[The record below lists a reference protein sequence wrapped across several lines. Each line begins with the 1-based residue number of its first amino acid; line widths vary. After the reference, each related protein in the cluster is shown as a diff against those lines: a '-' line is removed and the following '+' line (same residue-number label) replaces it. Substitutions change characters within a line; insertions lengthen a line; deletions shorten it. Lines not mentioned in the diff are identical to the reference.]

1 MFNKF
6 LKHEKLH
13 KPSWIFPSSKG
24 LQLESVNNAAIETF
38 KSNPLSSLAREICQN
53 SLDAAVDANQPVV
66 VSFDAFNLAS
76 NEFPN
81 INEFKNIFKDARHTW
96 QNRNG
101 QVIEFIDRAEEVLNS
116 PFIPFLKISDYNTKG
131 LEGAERR
138 DIGTPWSTLIKEKG
152 SSNKS
157 DTSGGSFGIGKAA
170 PFACSDL
177 RTLFYSTCIYE
188 NKENYHIGVSNI
200 MSFEKQDQ
208 SVTQGVGF
216 YSLGEFTESIQGE
229 LDFIDQPRTEKGTDI
244 YIAGFNK
251 QEDWQKAIIESILVN
266 FFITIWKQ
274 KLIVKVGNQEIN
286 SDNLGSYINSLPDQD
301 VFSDTKDYYELLTSS
316 ETVKITIQKDDY
328 GKEFGYDDGEAI
340 LYLLK
345 KKPANRRILMT
356 RSTGMRLFEQK
367 NISSSIYFTGILM
380 IEGKHM
386 NVDFKKMENPA
397 HDDWSPERYIENPR
411 KAKRMLSQ
419 LKRYN
424 KEKVIE
430 LFQEKITDE
439 MDAVGM
445 SDFLPDTTM
454 SNAIGSVEK
463 KETIDKKIEKVKI
476 KKQTKSK
483 KTSMTQL
490 ETTTEDF
497 ETIETEPGVII
508 GNIIDG
514 DIGGGKNT
522 ETDGSTGDGTDE
534 VGQGGG
540 AFDVEPNDNGEEHQ
554 IPIPHKKNLVHPKHK
569 IVSTNA
575 KTGEYALMIKSNT
588 GIKNPIIEVFIIGEQ
603 SDAKVE
609 IKDIEMNNEKQS
621 FTNNRFRLNAIEKN
635 TLTKI
640 NMTVDFDKLVRIG
653 VKVYESKK

>member
-1 MFNKF
+1 MFQKL
-6 LKHEKLH
+6 LKQN

-53 SLDAAVDANQPVV
+53 SLDAADDLNKPVI
-66 VSFDAFNLAS
+66 VSFDAFNLS
-76 NEFPN
+76 VNEFPN
-81 INEFKNIFKDARHTW
+81 INEYKSIFRDARHTW

-101 QVIEFIDRAEEVLNS
+101 QVIEFIDRAEETLNTS
-116 PFIPFLKISDYNTKG
+116 VIPFLKISDYNTKG

-229 LDFIDQPRTEKGTDI
+229 LDFINQPRTEKGTDI

-251 QEDWQKAIIESILVN
+251 QEGWQKAIIESILVN

-286 SDNLGSYINSLPDQD
+286 SDNLGSYINNLPDQD

-397 HDDWSPERYIENPR
+397 HDDWSPERYIEDPR

-439 MDAVGM
+439 MDAVGI
-445 SDFLPDTTM
+445 SDFLPDTNMT
-454 SNAIGSVEK
+454 NAIGSVEK
-463 KETIDKKIEKVKI
+463 KETMNKKIEKVKI

-483 KTSMTQL
+483 KTSVTQI
-490 ETTTEDF
+490 ETTTDDF
-497 ETIETEPGVII
+497 ETIETEPDVMI

-514 DIGGGKNT
+514 DTGGGKNT
-522 ETDGSTGDGTDE
+522 ETDGSPGEGTDE
-534 VGQGGG
+534 AGPGSGTLG
-540 AFDVEPNDNGEEHQ
+540 VEPNDNGEEHQ

-609 IKDIEMNNEKQS
+609 IKNIEMNNEKQS
-621 FTNNRFRLNAIEKN
+621 FINNRFRLNVIEKN

>member
-1 MFNKF
+1 MFQKL
-6 LKHEKLH
+6 LKQN

-53 SLDAAVDANQPVV
+53 SLDAVDDLNQPVI
-66 VSFDAFNLAS
+66 VSFDAFNLPS

-81 INEFKNIFKDARHTW
+81 INEFKSIFKDARHTW

-101 QVIEFIDRAEEVLNS
+101 QVIEFIDRAEKTLNTS
-116 PFIPFLKISDYNTKG
+116 TIPILKISDYNTKG

-188 NKENYHIGVSNI
+188 NKERYHIGVSNV

-216 YSLGEFTESIQGE
+216 YSLGEFTESIQGDLE
-229 LDFIDQPRTEKGTDI
+229 FIKHPRTEKGTDI

-251 QEDWQKAIIESILVN
+251 QVGWQEAIIESILVN

-286 SDNLGSYINSLPDQD
+286 SDSLGTYINKLPDQSI
-301 VFSDTKDYYELLTSS
+301 FGDTKDYYELLTSN
-316 ETVKITIQKDDY
+316 ETVMIPIKQDDY
-328 GKEFGYDDGEAI
+328 GKEFGYDDDEAI

-397 HDDWSPERYIENPR
+397 HDDWSPERYIEDPR

-430 LFQEKITDE
+430 LFQEKVTDE
-439 MDAVGM
+439 MDAVGI
-445 SDFLPDTTM
+445 SDFLPDTNMT
-454 SNAIGSVEK
+454 NAIGSVEK
-463 KETIDKKIEKVKI
+463 KETMNKKIEKVKI

-483 KTSMTQL
+483 KTSVTQI
-490 ETTTEDF
+490 ETTTDDF
-497 ETIETEPGVII
+497 ETIETEPDVMI

-514 DIGGGKNT
+514 DTGGGKNT
-522 ETDGSTGDGTDE
+522 ETDGSPGEGTDE

-540 AFDVEPNDNGEEHQ
+540 TFDVEPDDNGEEHQ
-554 IPIPHKKNLVHPKHK
+554 IPTPHKKNLVHPKHK
-569 IVSTNA
+569 IISTNA
-575 KTGEYALMIKSNT
+575 TTGEYALMIKSDR

-603 SDAKVE
+603 SYATVE
-609 IKDIEMNNEKQS
+609 IKNVEMNNEKQL
-621 FTNNRFRLNAIEKN
+621 FTKNRFQCNAIEKN

-640 NMTVDFDKLVRIG
+640 NIAIDFDKLVRIG

>member
-6 LKHEKLH
+6 LNHEKFN

-53 SLDAAVDANQPVV
+53 SLDAAVDINQPVV

-81 INEFKNIFKDARHTW
+81 INEYKNIFKDARNTW

-116 PFIPFLKISDYNTKG
+116 PVIPFLKISDYNTKG

-170 PFACSDL
+170 PFACSDI
-177 RTLFYSTCIYE
+177 RTLFYSTCIYD

-200 MSFEKQDQ
+200 MSYEKQDQ

-216 YSLGEFTESIQGE
+216 YSLGEFTESIHGE

-251 QEDWQKAIIESILVN
+251 QNGWQEAIIESILVN
-266 FFITIWKQ
+266 FFITIWKK
-274 KLIVKVGNQEIN
+274 KLIVKVGDQEIN
-286 SDNLGSYINSLPDQD
+286 AENLGTYINALEDKD
-301 VFSDTKDYYELLTSS
+301 IFNDTKDYYELLTSS
-316 ETVKITIQKDDY
+316 ETVMVPIKRENY

-397 HDDWSPERYIENPR
+397 HDDWSPERYIENPA
-411 KAKRMLSQ
+411 KARRMFSQ

-445 SDFLPDTTM
+445 SDFLPDTNMT
-454 SNAIGSVEK
+454 NAIGSVEK
-463 KETIDKKIEKVKI
+463 KETMVKKVEKVKL
-476 KKQTKSK
+476 KKQSKPK
-483 KTSMTQL
+483 KTSVTQI

-497 ETIETEPGVII
+497 DTIETETDVVI

-514 DIGGGKNT
+514 DVGGGKNT
-522 ETDGSTGDGTDE
+522 KTGGQSGNGTDE
-534 VGQGGG
+534 AGTGIGTLG
-540 AFDVEPNDNGEEHQ
+540 VEPNDDGEEHQ
-554 IPIPHKKNLVHPKHK
+554 VPVPHKKNLVHPKHK

-575 KTGEYALMIKSNT
+575 NTGEYALMIKSNT
-588 GIKNPIIEVFIIGEQ
+588 SIIKPIIEVFIIGEQ

-609 IKDIEMNNEKQS
+609 IKDVEMNNEKQT

>member
-1 MFNKF
+1 MFQKL
-6 LKHEKLH
+6 LKQN

-53 SLDAAVDANQPVV
+53 SLDAADDLNKPVI
-66 VSFDAFNLAS
+66 VSFDAFNLS
-76 NEFPN
+76 VNEFPN
-81 INEFKNIFKDARHTW
+81 INEYKSIFRDARHTW

-101 QVIEFIDRAEEVLNS
+101 QVIEFIDRAEETLNTS
-116 PFIPFLKISDYNTKG
+116 VIPFLKISDYNTKG

-229 LDFIDQPRTEKGTDI
+229 LDFINQPRTEKGTDI

-251 QEDWQKAIIESILVN
+251 QEGWQKAIIESILVN

-286 SDNLGSYINSLPDQD
+286 SDNLGSYINNLPDQD

-397 HDDWSPERYIENPR
+397 HDDWSPERYIEDPR

-439 MDAVGM
+439 MDAVGI
-445 SDFLPDTTM
+445 SDFLPDTNMT
-454 SNAIGSVEK
+454 NAIGSVEK
-463 KETIDKKIEKVKI
+463 KETMNKKIEKVKI

-483 KTSMTQL
+483 KTSVTQI
-490 ETTTEDF
+490 ETTTDDF
-497 ETIETEPGVII
+497 ETIETEPDVMI

-514 DIGGGKNT
+514 DTGGGKNT
-522 ETDGSTGDGTDE
+522 ETDGSPGEGTDE

-540 AFDVEPNDNGEEHQ
+540 AFDIEPNDNGEEHQ

-575 KTGEYALMIKSNT
+575 NAGEYALMIKSDR

-609 IKDIEMNNEKQS
+609 IKDVEMNNEKQS
-621 FTNNRFRLNAIEKN
+621 FINNRFRLNAIEKN

>member
-1 MFNKF
+1 MFQKL
-6 LKHEKLH
+6 LKQN

-53 SLDAAVDANQPVV
+53 SLDAADDLNKPVI
-66 VSFDAFNLAS
+66 VSFDAFNLS
-76 NEFPN
+76 VYEFPN
-81 INEFKNIFKDARHTW
+81 INEYKSIFRDARHTW

-101 QVIEFIDRAEEVLNS
+101 QVIEFIDRAEETLNTS
-116 PFIPFLKISDYNTKG
+116 VIPFLKISDYNTKG

-251 QEDWQKAIIESILVN
+251 QEGWQKAIIESILVN